1 MSVNLSLT
9 ASIERGGHKQRC
21 ERVLAA
27 SEVSITDGL
36 IDMTNLF
43 SSLQTQAQLHHPL
56 ALHHPGLLSKDRQ
69 TVPAGHSFFTH

>member
-27 SEVSITDGL
+27 SEVSIADGL

-56 ALHHPGLLSKDRQ
+56 SLHHPGLLSKDRQ